1 MKKYLITLILL
12 ISLSACTLPG
22 LSGSSKN
29 NDIVIASGGTSERK
43 IVSEI
48 VAQMIRHYMPDTRV
62 DILSNLGSSV
72 LINQAMISGDANISS
87 VMYTGT
93 SLTGELGL
101 EATTN
106 VEEAFWTVVNG
117 FSEQYDRVWFPS
129 VGFTNTYAFMVS
141 RSFAEEHNL
150 NTISDMKDIA
160 ENLRTGIDSAWLQ
173 REGDGYTDF
182 KIKYDYEFGTVT
194 PMEISLVY
202 SAVLAG
208 TMDVVLGYST
218 DGRIDAYDLVVLEY
232 DLIFFPPYDASP
244 VTSMKILKAYPEL
257 EDVLLRLENK
267 ISSEIMQKLNRKSD
281 EDKIEPNIVAR
292 EFLEEN
298 NFFEDASIIKLK
310 DRKGY
315 EKVLENMEAL
325 DKND

>member
-29 NDIVIASGGTSERK
+29 NDIVIASGGITERQ

-218 DGRIDAYDLVVLEY
+218 DGRIDAYDLVVLED
-232 DLIFFPPYDASP
+232 DLNFFPPYDASP

>member
-29 NDIVIASGGTSERK
+29 NDIVIASGGTTERQ

-87 VMYTGT
+87 VMYTGS

-160 ENLRTGIDSAWLQ
+160 EDLRTGIDSAWLQ

-218 DGRIDAYDLVVLEY
+218 DGRIDAYDLVVLED
-232 DLIFFPPYDASP
+232 DLNFFPPYDASP

-267 ISSEIMQKLNRKSD
+267 ISSEMMQKLNRKSD

-310 DRKGY
+310 DAKGY

>member
-29 NDIVIASGGTSERK
+29 NDIVIASGGITERQ

-160 ENLRTGIDSAWLQ
+160 EDLRTGIDSAWLQ

-218 DGRIDAYDLVVLEY
+218 DGRIDAYDLVVLED
-232 DLIFFPPYDASP
+232 DLNFFPPYDASP